1 MEVVEKLE
9 NTNGL
14 QPVTSIE
21 SELVRRY
28 LLFPFFVGTSI
39 LNVYIYRKREAAF
52 EASLIISEI
61 ELALG

>member
-14 QPVTSIE
+14 QPLTSIE

-39 LNVYIYRKREAAF
+39 LNVYIYRKRETAF